1 MIDLLVQLRDELQI
15 RVGQPDW
22 RLLISYDPMAPFG
35 PDDGPVPA
43 VFVTAIAPGAIVG
56 RKCTHTEVLNPCDDW
71 DDELYAKVASDI
83 TQAIAT
89 LRSRQLAVPD

>member
-1 MIDLLVQLRDELQI
+1 MIDLLAQLRDEVQI

-22 RLLISYDPMAPFG
+22 RLLISFDPMAPFG
-35 PDDGPVPA
+35 PNDSPVPA

>member
-1 MIDLLVQLRDELQI
+1 MIDLLAQLRDEVQI

-22 RLLISYDPMAPFG
+22 RLLISFDPMAPFG
-35 PDDGPVPA
+35 PNDSPVPA

-89 LRSRQLAVPD
+89 LRSRKLAVPD

>member
-1 MIDLLVQLRDELQI
+1 MIDLLAQLRDEVQI

-22 RLLISYDPMAPFG
+22 RLLISFDPMAPFG
-35 PDDGPVPA
+35 PNDSPVPA

-89 LRSRQLAVPD
+89 LRSRQLAVD

>member
-1 MIDLLVQLRDELQI
+1 MIDLLAQLRDEVQI

-22 RLLISYDPMAPFG
+22 RLLISFDPMAPFG
-35 PDDGPVPA
+35 PNDSPVPA

-71 DDELYAKVASDI
+71 DDELYAKVASDL

-89 LRSRQLAVPD
+89 RRSRQLAVPD

>member
-1 MIDLLVQLRDELQI
+1 MIDLLAQLRDEVQI

-22 RLLISYDPMAPFG
+22 RLLISFDPMAPFG
-35 PDDGPVPA
+35 PNDSPVPA

-71 DDELYAKVASDI
+71 DDELYAKVACDI